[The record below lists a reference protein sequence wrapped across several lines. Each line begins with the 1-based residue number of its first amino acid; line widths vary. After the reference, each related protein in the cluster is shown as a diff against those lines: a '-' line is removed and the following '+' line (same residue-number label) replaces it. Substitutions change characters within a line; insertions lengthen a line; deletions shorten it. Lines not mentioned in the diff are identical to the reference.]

1 MPFDFQEVYRL
12 RVATNNLGPMDYVV
26 LGVRPG
32 RQYNADTEEEEDTI
46 EFVTNSY
53 DNKNHWIFG
62 SVIKDEAGVI
72 DVLDHANRGFGE
84 GEVDPEVVWRFE
96 PLTLRGWDE
105 MVISGAEVL
114 RPNFHTDSDVQ
125 NFYRH
130 DFLPEWWV
138 ETSQPWLE
146 PTP

>member
-12 RVATNNLGPMDYVV
+12 RVASDNFGLMDYVV

-32 RQYNADTEEEEDTI
+32 KQYNPDTDQEEATI

-62 SVIKDEAGVI
+62 DVVKDVGGVI
-72 DVLDHANRGFGE
+72 DVQDRANQGFGE
-84 GEVDPEVVWRFE
+84 GEVDPVVVWRFE
-96 PLTLRGWDE
+96 PLTLSGWKE
-105 MVISGAEVL
+105 MKISEAEKL
-114 RPNFHTDSDVQ
+114 LPGFTTDADVQ

-130 DFLPEWWV
+130 DFLPDWWV
-138 ETSQPWLE
+138 DKSQPWLE
-146 PTP
+146 PKP